1 MIITKDIYYELVYW
15 KWSQQFVMMT
25 ITIRAVASSTNTMT
39 FPERRSENCVRVHA
53 ITRKKEALDQSKQNG
68 SRKAY
73 IIKISWVF
81 DM

>member
-1 MIITKDIYYELVYW
+1 
-15 KWSQQFVMMT
+15 MMT

-39 FPERRSENCVRVHA
+39 FPERRSGNCVRVHA

-73 IIKISWVF
+73 IIKISSVF